1 MVNDKGKFWLDAA
14 LPLVH
19 HPHQLGIKPQNPFS
33 ENGATEV
40 KWHNTESAVVI
51 EQTDDRAIQLRGVIV
66 CSTQRMTK
74 TLNNFTSET
83 QFSLSLKLITF
94 GEREVTVSCQ
104 DYWG

>member
-1 MVNDKGKFWLDAA
+1 M
-14 LPLVH
+14 LPCLLFITLINLESSH
-19 HPHQLGIKPQNPFS
+19 KIHSLKM
-33 ENGATEV
+33 V